1 MIMQNSFPLELAFL
15 SDHLAFADD
24 CDLVLLDSLESAA
37 VQVDGMSA
45 DYGDD
50 LPAMLRQPDIML
62 DLFNQAVMEEL
73 KLRDR
78 RKAS

>member
-1 MIMQNSFPLELAFL
+1 MTMQNSFPLELAFL

-24 CDLVLLDSLESAA
+24 CDLVLLDSIESAA
-37 VQVDGMSA
+37 TQVDGMSA

-50 LPAMLRQPDIML
+50 LPAMLRQPESML
-62 DLFNQAVMEEL
+62 ALFNQAVMEEL